1 MAIGTTMDGSC
12 RNGNSV
18 HLEIGT
24 QCGDDPERLEQVL
37 KRFET
42 VQCVMEPGD
51 GLFFHGCTLHGSGPN
66 VSHVTRDVIVTSYNT
81 RRNNPHKEAMHPRY
95 LP

>member
-1 MAIGTTMDGSC
+1 
-12 RNGNSV
+12 
-18 HLEIGT
+18 
-24 QCGDDPERLEQVL
+24 
-37 KRFET
+37 
-42 VQCVMEPGD
+42 MEPGD